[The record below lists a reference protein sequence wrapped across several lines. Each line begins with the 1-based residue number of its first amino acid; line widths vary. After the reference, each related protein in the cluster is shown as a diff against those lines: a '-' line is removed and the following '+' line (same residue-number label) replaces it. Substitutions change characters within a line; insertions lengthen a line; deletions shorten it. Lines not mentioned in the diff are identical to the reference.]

1 MRLDL
6 SSGGYGYK
14 GLLWQEGPR
23 SHYFYEGEE
32 AAVAFVP
39 RLNTFRGVTTV
50 DLEVKAVDTAQTIVD
65 WRHSNLSKEA
75 ILNTILQ
82 KEEKTVLYK
91 QESETELSFPPRV
104 DVLPYGAP
112 LPSGVITVIFY
123 DAGAFAL
130 MDEAHFPLKGAGVL
144 HLLYHRD
151 EMVAARQALLASYP
165 DVMGLRHCYAH
176 IRSVLNSRPYATKQ
190 DLLGST
196 REGYRITERVLKL
209 FFDLH
214 FFLE

>member
-1 MRLDL
+1 M
-6 SSGGYGYK
+6 
-14 GLLWQEGPR
+14 
-23 SHYFYEGEE
+23 
-32 AAVAFVP
+32 AFVP

-91 QESETELSFPPRV
+91 QESETELSFPPGV

-112 LPSGVITVIFY
+112 LPSGVKTVIFY

-130 MDEAHFPLKGAGVL
+130 MDEAHFP
-144 HLLYHRD
+144 
-151 EMVAARQALLASYP
+151 
-165 DVMGLRHCYAH
+165 
-176 IRSVLNSRPYATKQ
+176 
-190 DLLGST
+190 
-196 REGYRITERVLKL
+196 
-209 FFDLH
+209 
-214 FFLE
+214 

>member
-1 MRLDL
+1 MTEKIVHELERLQPFGQNNPAPILGFERAVITGVRTMGKDGSHLRLDL

-82 KEEKTVLYK
+82 KKKK
-91 QESETELSFPPRV
+91 QYYISRKVKQNCPFLPGSMSFLTGRPFPAGSKRLFSMMPV
-104 DVLPYGAP
+104 P
-112 LPSGVITVIFY
+112 LPLWMRLIF
-123 DAGAFAL
+123 
-130 MDEAHFPLKGAGVL
+130 P
-144 HLLYHRD
+144 
-151 EMVAARQALLASYP
+151 
-165 DVMGLRHCYAH
+165 
-176 IRSVLNSRPYATKQ
+176 
-190 DLLGST
+190 
-196 REGYRITERVLKL
+196 
-209 FFDLH
+209 
-214 FFLE
+214 